1 VDNLEYPWSPKV
13 ILEIAKP
20 NNPNKNM
27 KKILKNLNSRAFTL
41 IELLVVI
48 AIIGI
53 LASMLLP
60 TLAKAKKKANRLKC
74 ANNLGQIG
82 KAVTNVA
89 GEYEGQNMW
98 TMTPEEGNFHYRVNN
113 GGGSGAWRGDW
124 TWGMDPYHWH
134 CASHVITDSLGSAKS
149 FHSPTDPRTKRDND
163 TQCREGNGWGATG
176 GLNANDGNFN
186 ANSGF
191 KHKSLDR
198 GQSYAFCLGADPLQG
213 DSMLSFTRN
222 VGGDDSDNKG
232 GYAPSGG
239 YGGYK
244 WNRGF
249 RRFWGNDKRLCV
261 NLHKNSNQNPIK
273 NDQYNAANA
282 GGKRDWIGAGQGGSY
297 KYYQCSGLDAAQ
309 GNLVTS
315 DGATLQTDNAG
326 LHAAMEKHGKGEG
339 LNNDVP
345 NFNVMRM
352 RTN

>member
-1 VDNLEYPWSPKV
+1 
-13 ILEIAKP
+13 
-20 NNPNKNM
+20 M

-74 ANNLGQIG
+74 ASNLGQIG
-82 KAVTNVA
+82 KAMEGVA
-89 GEYEGQNMW
+89 GEYNGNIMW

-134 CASHVITDSLGSAKS
+134 CASHVVTDNLGSAKA
-149 FHSPTDPRTKRDND
+149 FHSPMDSRTQRDND

-176 GLNANDGNFN
+176 GLGINDGNYN
-186 ANSGF
+186 KNSGF
-191 KHKSLDR
+191 RHKSLDQ
-198 GQSYAFCLGADPLQG
+198 GQSYAFCLGADPNQG
-213 DSMLSFTRN
+213 DSLLAFTRN

-244 WNRGF
+244 WNRAF
-249 RRFWGNDKRLCV
+249 RRYWGTDKRLCV
-261 NLHKNSNQNPIK
+261 NLHQNSNQDPVK
-273 NDQYNAANA
+273 GGVYNAANA
-282 GGKRDWIGAGQGGSY
+282 GGARGWIGTDLKGSY
-297 KYYQCSGLDAAQ
+297 KYYQVSGLDSNQ
-309 GNLVTS
+309 GNFVRQ
-315 DGATLQTDNAG
+315 DGSTLQGNDG
-326 LHAAMEKHGKGEG
+326 SPCCHASA
-339 LNNDVP
+339 
-345 NFNVMRM
+345 R
-352 RTN
+352 RR

>member
-1 VDNLEYPWSPKV
+1 MKN
-13 ILEIAKP
+13 IL
-20 NNPNKNM
+20 
-27 KKILKNLNSRAFTL
+27 KKIDNRAFTL

-74 ANNLGQIG
+74 ANNLGQIA
-82 KAVTNVA
+82 KAVEAVG
-89 GEYEGQNMW
+89 GEYEGKNMW

-134 CASHVITDSLGSAKS
+134 CASHVITDNLGSAKS

-176 GLNANDGNFN
+176 GLGANDANYN
-186 ANSGF
+186 KNSGY

-198 GQSYAFCLGADPLQG
+198 GQSYAFCLGSDPMQG
-213 DSMLSFTRN
+213 DSLLGFTRN

-232 GYAPSGG
+232 GYRTQGG
-239 YGGYK
+239 YGGYN
-244 WNRGF
+244 WNRAF

-261 NLHKNSNQNPIK
+261 TLHKTSGKDPISGG
-273 NDQYNAANA
+273 QYNAASA
-282 GGKRDWIGAGQGGSY
+282 GGVSGWIGSDAGGSY
-297 KYYQCSGLDAAQ
+297 KHYQCSGLDAAQ
-309 GNLVTS
+309 GNLVKQ
-315 DGATLQTDNAG
+315 DGSTQQTDDAG
-326 LHAAMEKHGKGEG
+326 LAAAMQTHGEGEG
-339 LNNDVP
+339 LSNGVP
-345 NFNVMRM
+345 NFNTMRI
-352 RTN
+352 RSN